1 MRDKEKE
8 EVLAVWK
15 VEEGTYKVRNITKGT
30 EYIVRE
36 HVWTCTCLGY
46 LYRLDCKHV
55 RAVKLHLLLSSSSF
69 PSSPF
74 SISIYSMNG
83 SKVLPVSIPATV

>member
-1 MRDKEKE
+1 MREKEKE

-30 EYIVRE
+30 EYIVKE

-55 RAVKLHLLLSSSSF
+55 RAVKLHLLLSSSSSF
-69 PSSPF
+69 PLLF
-74 SISIYSMNG
+74 SFFYFH
-83 SKVLPVSIPATV
+83 L